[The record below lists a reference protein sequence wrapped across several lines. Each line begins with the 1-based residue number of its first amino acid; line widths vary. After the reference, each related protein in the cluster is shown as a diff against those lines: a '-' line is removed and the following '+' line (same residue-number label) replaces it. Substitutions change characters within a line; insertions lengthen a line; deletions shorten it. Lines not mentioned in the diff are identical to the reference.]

1 MAKALSERAAAPAK
15 QEASTAKG
23 KGTHA
28 SRGRCRKPSGIRGRV
43 FHRHAGNFQHD
54 VAMKALY
61 ENANE
66 GHQVTEVFHELI
78 KLELSEWIPVIII
91 VLHRFAGIE
100 HIMDDYSNTPIRRLE
115 TFIEEEKVR
124 ASSNRKKRLITLL
137 SELSAWCF
145 LATNGTQLWNPLDES
160 VHQFKERNG
169 QVWFFESPY
178 QKQKAA
184 QVVDWLYKLH
194 HRMNAQNQTNVLS
207 S

>member
-15 QEASTAKG
+15 QEASTAKS
-23 KGTHA
+23 KGVRTQH
-28 SRGRCRKPSGIRGRV
+28 SCHQKPSSIRRRV
-43 FHRHAGNFQHD
+43 FHRHAGNIQHD

-66 GHQVTEVFHELI
+66 GHQVTEAFHELI

-91 VLHRFAGIE
+91 VLHRLAGIE
-100 HIMDDYSNTPIRRLE
+100 HIMDDCSDTPLRRLE
-115 TFIEEEKVR
+115 TFIEEEKAR
-124 ASSNRKKRLITLL
+124 APGHREKRLITLL

-145 LATNGTQLWNPLDES
+145 LATDGTQLWNPLDES

-169 QVWFFESPY
+169 HIWFFESPD

-194 HRMNAQNQTNVLS
+194 HRT
-207 S
+207 

>member
-15 QEASTAKG
+15 REAGTAKG

-43 FHRHAGNFQHD
+43 FHRHAGKIQHD
-54 VAMKALY
+54 IAMKAIN

-66 GHQVTEVFHELI
+66 GHQVTEAFHELI

-91 VLHRFAGIE
+91 VLHRLAGIE
-100 HIMDDYSNTPIRRLE
+100 HIMDDYSDTPLRRLE
-115 TFIEEEKVR
+115 TFIEEEKARVLD
-124 ASSNRKKRLITLL
+124 NREKRLITLL

-145 LATNGTQLWNPLDES
+145 LATDGTQLWNPLDES

-169 QVWFFESPY
+169 HIWFFESPD

-184 QVVDWLYKLH
+184 QVVDWLCKLR
-194 HRMNAQNQTNVLS
+194 HRTNAQSQANAS
-207 S
+207 SS